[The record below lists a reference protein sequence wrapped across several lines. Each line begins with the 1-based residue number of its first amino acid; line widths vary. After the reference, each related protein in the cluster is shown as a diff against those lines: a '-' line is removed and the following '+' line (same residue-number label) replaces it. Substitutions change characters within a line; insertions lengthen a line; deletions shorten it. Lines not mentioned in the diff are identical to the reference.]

1 MRRFLCLV
9 LVVCLIFSV
18 FALPVSAAATTTL
31 TFGGSEAI
39 AAIIVGLGLTI
50 NSLENFEVFND
61 LVSSV
66 FDSLSAQNILDSAG
80 LITALVTG
88 QRTFLPVSVV
98 QSVFDYLYSSNTVS
112 YSCGVEFNTPAS
124 STVYVDPSRY
134 VTYSVD
140 TNVLIY
146 CSSLGDDYSQ
156 VNILAV
162 SSLPNV
168 VVSTTDY
175 SGLKPNANIS
185 SSFLYDGNPWFHSYL
200 YSYTYSYNSSWS
212 SYPIINDTPENI
224 AIGILNGTYQA
235 SSFETISGLVLEQ
248 IAQPDSSILTADAY
262 GPWVDSSVTSPP
274 ITLPG
279 GTEDDEAIPYVPVSI
294 PSYSSTTP
302 AIPPA
307 QTVIWSGVQ
316 QDTDTEETEPSVPV
330 VPDVGDGDITTSVSS
345 ILTAVQSILTSLVEF
360 KDAALDW
367 IQVSWAAFVAG
378 LMDTLTGI
386 KDAIIAIPGVIVGAI
401 EALAAT
407 VTSIWEWLQEVFG
420 LTIQKILEILTSIQA
435 WALGLVDALILA
447 LSDLLT
453 KIFAV
458 DVAAVQAAVAELRA
472 EFPFFDSIIATGE
485 FLYNGITSG
494 EPPVIYAYLQNA
506 EGRYNWGTTVA
517 VLDMSFY
524 SRYKATGDAI
534 LSAALYAFFGWRTFV
549 RLPGII
555 SGAGSDIKEVTNHY
569 DI

>member
-9 LVVCLIFSV
+9 LVACLIFSV
-18 FALPVSAAATTTL
+18 FALPASAVAATTV
-31 TFGGSEAI
+31 TFGGLEAV
-39 AAIIVGLGLTI
+39 AAIIAGLGVTI
-50 NSLENFEVFND
+50 NSLENFEVFNN

-66 FDSLSAQNILDSAG
+66 FDTLTAQNFIDAAGTISAISSG
-80 LITALVTG
+80 DKIY
-88 QRTFLPVSVV
+88 LPKSVV
-98 QSVFDYLYSSNTVS
+98 QSVKDWFFSSGTITTPYPYQISNTYYYPS
-112 YSCGVEFNTPAS
+112 DGTAHTAS
-124 STVYVDPSRY
+124 SSSPIYVYYFWGLSYNGGRWYTAIAISSTNLFVNGKDWGCNYITATYGSNNGDQADLPYTYVGQLAYGQNFISDFAASWSADSVDPSH
-134 VTYSVD
+134 
-140 TNVLIY
+140 L
-146 CSSLGDDYSQ
+146 
-156 VNILAV
+156 
-162 SSLPNV
+162 
-168 VVSTTDY
+168 
-175 SGLKPNANIS
+175 
-185 SSFLYDGNPWFHSYL
+185 
-200 YSYTYSYNSSWS
+200 
-212 SYPIINDTPENI
+212 E
-224 AIGILNGTYQA
+224 GI
-235 SSFETISGLVLEQ
+235 TISEVS
-248 IAQPDSSILTADAY
+248 PDSNKSLEDNYPVWLEGAITY
-262 GPWVDSSVTSPP
+262 PP

-279 GTEDDEAIPYVPVSI
+279 GTEEDEAIPYVPVSI
-294 PSYSSTTP
+294 PSYSSSTP

-316 QDTDTEETEPSVPV
+316 QDTDTDTEETEPSVPV

-345 ILTAVQSILTSLVEF
+345 ILTVVQSILTSLVEF

-367 IQVSWAAFVAG
+367 IQVAWAAFVAG

-420 LTIQKILEILTSIQA
+420 LTIQQILEILTSIQA

-524 SRYKATGDAI
+524 SRYKSTGDAI
-534 LSAALYAFFGWRTFV
+534 MSAALYAFFGWRTFV

>member
-9 LVVCLIFSV
+9 LVACFIFSI
-18 FALPVSAAATTTL
+18 FALPAQASSIAVGTVAISGLAASAAVLA
-31 TFGGSEAI
+31 GI
-39 AAIIVGLGLTI
+39 GLTI
-50 NSLENFEVFND
+50 ESLENFGFWDNIVSGINTFLSSQGFLDSNGR
-61 LVSSV
+61 LSILSSNGKSYLPLSLISSV
-66 FDSLSAQNILDSAG
+66 KDIAFQNNYI
-80 LITALVTG
+80 V
-88 QRTFLPVSVV
+88 
-98 QSVFDYLYSSNTVS
+98 
-112 YSCGVEFNTPAS
+112 
-124 STVYVDPSRY
+124 
-134 VTYSVD
+134 
-140 TNVLIY
+140 
-146 CSSLGDDYSQ
+146 
-156 VNILAV
+156 
-162 SSLPNV
+162 
-168 VVSTTDY
+168 
-175 SGLKPNANIS
+175 S
-185 SSFLYDGNPWFHSYL
+185 SSFPSIGSISTYNGNVYNYQYATAPIFYKYIYYINPKGQYIYGHCVYSSGTFCRSGSTSKQYYEALGIYVGATSLDQVPSEAEYIGNFSDTSSALQSLADSAPGNIVSPSEGLSFGPTFPDPDKDFENNYPVWFEGAI
-200 YSYTYSYNSSWS
+200 TY
-212 SYPIINDTPENI
+212 
-224 AIGILNGTYQA
+224 
-235 SSFETISGLVLEQ
+235 
-248 IAQPDSSILTADAY
+248 
-262 GPWVDSSVTSPP
+262 PP

-279 GTEDDEAIPYVPVSI
+279 GTEEDEAIPYVPVSI

-345 ILTAVQSILTSLVEF
+345 ILTVVQSILTSLVEF

-367 IQVSWAAFVAG
+367 IQVAWAAFVAG

-458 DVAAVQAAVAELRA
+458 DVAAVQAAVADLRA

-534 LSAALYAFFGWRTFV
+534 MSAALYAFFGWRTFV